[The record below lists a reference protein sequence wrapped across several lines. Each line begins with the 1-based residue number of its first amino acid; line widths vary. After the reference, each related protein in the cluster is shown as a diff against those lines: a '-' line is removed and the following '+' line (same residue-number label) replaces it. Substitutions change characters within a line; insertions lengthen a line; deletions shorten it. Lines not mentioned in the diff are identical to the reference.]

1 MTEKKM
7 DIVARG
13 FHGKWIKVERFQK
26 VFFHRDSREEMRRS
40 LSIGNRPHPPAPIAV
55 FRPFLDILY
64 LSQN

>member
-55 FRPFLDILY
+55 F
-64 LSQN
+64 